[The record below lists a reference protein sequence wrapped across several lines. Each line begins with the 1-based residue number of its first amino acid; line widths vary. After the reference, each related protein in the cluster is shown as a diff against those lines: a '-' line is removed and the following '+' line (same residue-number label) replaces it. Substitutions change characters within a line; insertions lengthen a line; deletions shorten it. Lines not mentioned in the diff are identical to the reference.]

1 MRGDFV
7 DPDLVKMMDI
17 PEEEAERRGSGPES
31 GIEED
36 LGTVSGPTTTRQGEL
51 EGGGNRFKERMW
63 NNYVL
68 LEPF

>member
-7 DPDLVKMMDI
+7 DPALVKMTDN

-36 LGTVSGPTTTRQGEL
+36 LGTGSEPTTRQGEL
-51 EGGGNRFKERMW
+51 EGGRNCIFL
-63 NNYVL
+63 YA
-68 LEPF
+68 